1 MEDADGSLAERE
13 RFLQCFKRLNGFN
26 YRRDD
31 EASRTNFN
39 LLLDE
44 INSMEYY
51 MRIVREDEANRLITK
66 FCTVVPLYE
75 ERFLVK
81 VCQAIFNFTAKQ
93 QLTLTEKTLHLVTEY
108 LISALQRCQ
117 PWTRSEI
124 LLALGAVV
132 YECCGQLTKYHDTLL
147 NKQQGVLIPLLSDP
161 IGDEAV
167 LRGVIQCIENLTI
180 KVAGQSYLEDH
191 HTLTCF
197 EVFMN
202 ILHTVRASKIETNIK
217 CKVLICSLRGLQNI
231 LGATKIMPTDQLGS
245 LLAGIRTYMFHGLSS
260 FPVNIPE
267 RLYPTPLRQYDTS
280 PSGQSTPH
288 GEQKPEEETQGAS
301 KSQASKKSKKKKAKK
316 SPEKSNKS
324 QDGNRTT
331 LTSDNG
337 QSEGQG
343 SVTTVG
349 LDAAVDTRPVWAKIG
364 SSDSDYS
371 DTEGGQG
378 SRLRSHHTKVRQCAL
393 VCLHTVIKTTDRRL
407 MFGYWSSFIPDSS
420 AAGNS
425 PQVQTLFTIILKD
438 PSPKCRMGA
447 LAALTALVDGTK
459 TFLAAA
465 EDSDQITAFT
475 PFSSILG
482 STIRELHRCL
492 LLALVSE
499 NYPLTLTQLI
509 KCIAI
514 LISNVPYQRMKPG
527 LLSRVIKLVRNFL
540 NHRDPNVRVACLTC
554 FGAVA
559 AIQPPLMEIC
569 HIMQPSI
576 PPLSASLA
584 QPAPPVNQQPGD
596 VDSQSESRNSRLGS
610 AQGNQLSESSG
621 NSKADY
627 STNDGQ
633 LQSLSPEVVTPPV
646 GQGSGSG
653 SVSPGALTPVY
664 SDKLLQAHARDT
676 SWLIKLCM
684 RNILPFTDHHG
695 NWTEPH
701 FEPLPVRLESLQVLA
716 HLTKGYFPIIRNG
729 LAVLRDLIHKCIQD
743 SDQVVRLHT
752 IKLLD
757 VLTQVILQDVQAAET
772 DGPGN
777 RVNID
782 LAKEFWVFMLMG
794 PLPSI
799 LQMEANNAVRAT
811 SCDCISNVGPEVFA
825 VLPMDKRILCIT
837 LVLGLTSDDDRIV
850 RSAAV
855 RAVGVYVLYPC
866 LREDVSFIAD
876 AANSILKSM
885 ADSSL
890 NVRLKTAWSLANL
903 CDALVLNKTEGD
915 VQFLQDFSNLL
926 LQKLFTTATKACQD
940 SDKVRSN
947 AVRALGNLMRYLPRS
962 SLEKCTFKIPVEE
975 GVKALVK
982 NISSGTMKVR
992 WNACYAVSNLFKNS
1006 LLNQAS
1012 TEWMKDI
1019 ILALCAVVRDCKNFK
1034 VRINAALALGSPPDR
1049 DQYGTVDLFISVWE
1063 ALIRG
1068 LETAEEITDFTEY
1081 KYRGNLNNQ
1090 ICTTIIHLVTMTQY
1104 NDLDRVGELLEVNF
1118 DLLLDNLDKFQ
1129 QSQGKKTE
1137 FEAECVAAQQRLA
1150 MFGDSKLSHRQ
1161 GKAVERLTQLAFA
1174 DEIVDRKQEKSAFVQ
1189 TYD

>member
-1 MEDADGSLAERE
+1 MEDADGTGTERE
-13 RFLQCFKRLNGFN
+13 RFFQCFTRLNGFH
-26 YRRDD
+26 YRQDD

-51 MRIVREDEANRLITK
+51 TRIVREDEANRLITK
-66 FCTVVPLYE
+66 FCSVVPLYE

-81 VCQAIFNFTAKQ
+81 ICQAIFNFTAKQ
-93 QLTLTEKTLHLVTEY
+93 QLKLTVQTLHLVTEY

-147 NKQQGVLIPLLSDP
+147 NKHHGVLIPLLSEKG
-161 IGDEAV
+161 GDEDV

-191 HTLTCF
+191 HSLTCF

-202 ILHTVRASKIETNIK
+202 ILHAVPVTKMEMNTQ
-217 CKVLICSLRGLQNI
+217 CKVLICALRGLQN
-231 LGATKIMPTDQLGS
+231 LLAASKVMPTDQLGY
-245 LLAGIRTYMFHGLSS
+245 LLAGVRTYMFHGVSS
-260 FPVNIPE
+260 LPVSVPE
-267 RLYPTPLRQYDTS
+267 RLYPTPLSQYAVPPFKQAAAQGD
-280 PSGQSTPH
+280 
-288 GEQKPEEETQGAS
+288 QKTEEDTQGTAR
-301 KSQASKKSKKKKAKK
+301 SQTSKKTKKKKAKK
-316 SPEKSNKS
+316 SPEKQSKY
-324 QDGNRTT
+324 QDGDEKT
-331 LTSDNG
+331 LTLDG
-337 QSEGQG
+337 DVVHSEGQG
-343 SVTTVG
+343 SSMTAG
-349 LDAAVDTRPVWAKIG
+349 LEVPVDNRPVWAKIS

-371 DTEGGQG
+371 DTDGGQG
-378 SRLRSHHTKVRQCAL
+378 SRMRSYHTKVRQCAL
-393 VCLHTVIKTTDRRL
+393 ACLHTVIKTTDRRL
-407 MFGYWSSFIPDSS
+407 MFGYWSCFIPDSS

-465 EDSDQITAFT
+465 EDSEQTTAFT

-569 HIMQPSI
+569 HIIQPSR
-576 PPLSASLA
+576 PPLSASMS
-584 QPAPPVNQQPGD
+584 QSSTTNQQPG
-596 VDSQSESRNSRLGS
+596 VSNSQSEPELNSN
-610 AQGNQLSESSG
+610 QGNHSSDNSDNLKFG
-621 NSKADY
+621 NS
-627 STNDGQ
+627 SNDG
-633 LQSLSPEVVTPPV
+633 LVKNKSPGNVTPPV
-646 GQGSGSG
+646 GQGSGLT
-653 SVSPGALTPVY
+653 SPGTLTPVF

-684 RNILPFTDHHG
+684 KNILPFTDHHG
-695 NWTEPH
+695 DRSEPH

-716 HLTKGYFPIIRNG
+716 HLTKGYFPIIRNS
-729 LAVLRDLIHKCIQD
+729 LAVLRDLIHKCMQD

-757 VLTQVILQDVQAAET
+757 VLTQVILQDVQVAQK
-772 DGPGN
+772 DGPEN
-777 RVNID
+777 RVNVD
-782 LAKEFWVFMLMG
+782 MAKEFWVFMLMG
-794 PLPSI
+794 PLPNI
-799 LQMEANNAVRAT
+799 LQTEANNAVRAT
-811 SCDCISNVGPEVFA
+811 ACDCISNVGPEVFA
-825 VLPMDKRILCIT
+825 ILSMDKRILCIT
-837 LVLGLTSDDDRIV
+837 LVLGLTSGDDRIV

-885 ADSSL
+885 TDSSL

-915 VQFLQDFSNLL
+915 VQFLQDFSNML
-926 LQKLFTTATKACQD
+926 LQKLFTTATRACQD

-992 WNACYAVSNLFKNS
+992 WNACYAVSNLFKNT

-1012 TEWMKDI
+1012 TEWMRDI
-1019 ILALCAVVRDCKNFK
+1019 ILALCGVVRDCKNFK
-1034 VRINAALALGSPPDR
+1034 VRINAALALGSPGDR
-1049 DQYGTVDLFISVWE
+1049 DQYGDITLFLSVWE
-1063 ALIRG
+1063 ALIQS
-1068 LETAEEITDFTEY
+1068 LQTAEEITDFAEY

-1090 ICTTIIHLVTMTQY
+1090 ICTTVLHLVTVTQF
-1104 NDLDRVGELLEVNF
+1104 NDLDKVGELLDANF
-1118 DLLLDNLDKFQ
+1118 DLLLDYLEKFQ
-1129 QSQGKKTE
+1129 NSPQEKKTE
-1137 FEAECVAAQQRLA
+1137 FETECVAAQQNLT
-1150 MFGDSKLSHRQ
+1150 MFRNSKLSHRQ
-1161 GKAVERLTQLAFA
+1161 SRTVDRLVQLAFS
-1174 DEIVDRKQEKSAFVQ
+1174 DEFVERKHEKSAFVQ
-1189 TYD
+1189 IYD

>member
-13 RFLQCFKRLNGFN
+13 RFLQCFRRLNGFN
-26 YRRDD
+26 YRQED
-31 EASRTNFN
+31 EGSRTNFN

-44 INSMEYY
+44 INSKEYY
-51 MRIVREDEANRLITK
+51 MRIVREDEANKLITK
-66 FCTVVPLYE
+66 FCSVVPLYE

-81 VCQAIFNFTAKQ
+81 ICQAIFNFTAKQ
-93 QLTLTEKTLHLVTEY
+93 QLKLTVQTLHLVTEY

-117 PWTRSEI
+117 PWTLSEI
-124 LLALGAVV
+124 LMALGAVV
-132 YECCGQLTKYHDTLL
+132 YECCGQLTKYHDTFL
-147 NKQQGVLIPLLSDP
+147 NKTQGVLIPLLSEQ
-161 IGDEAV
+161 GSDEDV

-180 KVAGQSYLEDH
+180 KVADQSYLEDQH
-191 HTLTCF
+191 ILTCF

-202 ILHTVRASKIETNIK
+202 ILHTVPVSKMEMNTQ
-217 CKVLICSLRGLQNI
+217 CKVLICSLRGLQN
-231 LGATKIMPTDQLGS
+231 LVAAKKVMPTDQLGN
-245 LLAGIRTYMFHGLSS
+245 LLAAIRTYMFHGVSN
-260 FPVNIPE
+260 FPVTVPE
-267 RLYPTPLRQYDTS
+267 RLYPTPLSQYAV
-280 PSGQSTPH
+280 PSFKTSTPQ
-288 GEQKPEEETQGAS
+288 GEHKAEEESQGAA
-301 KSQASKKSKKKKAKK
+301 KSQAGKKTRKKKAKK
-316 SPEKSNKS
+316 SPEKLNKNQNGEETAS
-324 QDGNRTT
+324 TIDGDIQGEN
-331 LTSDNG
+331 
-337 QSEGQG
+337 QG
-343 SVTTVG
+343 SLTTVELG
-349 LDAAVDTRPVWAKIG
+349 SSLSTRPVWAKIS

-378 SRLRSHHTKVRQCAL
+378 SRMRSYHTKVRQCAL
-393 VCLHTVIKTTDRRL
+393 ACLHTVIKTTDRRL

-465 EDSDQITAFT
+465 EDSEQTTAFT
-475 PFSSILG
+475 PFSSVLG

-492 LLALVSE
+492 LLALLSE

-514 LISNVPYQRMKPG
+514 LIGNVPYHRMKPG

-569 HIMQPSI
+569 HIIQPSK
-576 PPLSASLA
+576 PPLSASMS
-584 QPAPPVNQQPGD
+584 QSSQSNTEVSQQPE
-596 VDSQSESRNSRLGS
+596 SESRDTRFSNN
-610 AQGNQLSESSG
+610 QGNDNSS
-621 NSKADY
+621 
-627 STNDGQ
+627 NDGQ
-633 LQSLSPEVVTPPV
+633 LRNHSPGVVTPPV
-646 GQGSGSG
+646 GQGSG
-653 SVSPGALTPVY
+653 VTSPGTVTPVFT
-664 SDKLLQAHARDT
+664 DKLLQAHARDT

-684 RNILPFTDHHG
+684 KNILPYTDHHG
-695 NWTEPH
+695 DWSEPH
-701 FEPLPVRLESLQVLA
+701 LEPLPVRLESLQVLA
-716 HLTKGYFPIIRNG
+716 HLTKGYFPIIRNS
-729 LAVLRDLIHKCIQD
+729 LAVLRDLIHKCMQD

-757 VLTQVILQDVQAAET
+757 VLTQVLLQDVQVAERE
-772 DGPGN
+772 GPEN
-777 RVNID
+777 RVNVD
-782 LAKEFWVFMLMG
+782 LAKEFWSFMLMG
-794 PLPSI
+794 PLPNI
-799 LQMEANNAVRAT
+799 LQTETNNAVRAT

-837 LVLGLTSDDDRIV
+837 LVLGLTSDEDRIV

-855 RAVGVYVLYPC
+855 RAVGVYVLFPC

-885 ADSSL
+885 TDTSL

-915 VQFLQDFSNLL
+915 AQFLQDFSNML
-926 LQKLFTTATKACQD
+926 LQKLFTTATRACQD

-947 AVRALGNLMRYLPRS
+947 AVRALGNLMRYLPKS

-982 NISSGTMKVR
+982 NITSGTMKVR
-992 WNACYAVSNLFKNS
+992 WNACYAVSNLFKNP

-1012 TEWMKDI
+1012 TEWMRDI
-1019 ILALCAVVRDCKNFK
+1019 ILALCGVVRDCKNFK
-1034 VRINAALALGSPPDR
+1034 VRINAALALGSPSDR
-1049 DQYGTVDLFISVWE
+1049 DQYGDISLFLSVWE

-1068 LETAEEITDFTEY
+1068 LETAEEVTDFAEY

-1090 ICTTIIHLVTMTQY
+1090 ICTTILHLITVTQY
-1104 NDLDRVGELLEVNF
+1104 DDLDKIDELLQVHF
-1118 DLLLDNLDKFQ
+1118 DLLLDYLEKIQNSPEEKR
-1129 QSQGKKTE
+1129 TE
-1137 FEAECVAAQQRLA
+1137 FETECVAAQQNLA
-1150 MFGDSKLSHRQ
+1150 IIRDSKLSHRQ
-1161 GKAVERLTQLAFA
+1161 SMAVDRLVQLAHSDEFVER
-1174 DEIVDRKQEKSAFVQ
+1174 EPEKSAFVQ

>member
-1 MEDADGSLAERE
+1 MEDADGNLAERE
-13 RFLQCFKRLNGFN
+13 RFLQCYTRLNGFN
-26 YRRDD
+26 YRQGD
-31 EASRTNFN
+31 EGSRTNFN

-51 MRIVREDEANRLITK
+51 MKIVREDEANRLINK
-66 FCTVVPLYE
+66 FCSVVPLYE

-81 VCQAIFNFTAKQ
+81 ICQAIFNFTAKQ
-93 QLTLTEKTLHLVTEY
+93 QLKLTVQTLHLVTEY

-132 YECCGQLTKYHDTLL
+132 YECCGQLTKHHDTLL
-147 NKQQGVLIPLLSDP
+147 DKTQGVLIPLLSEQ
-161 IGDEAV
+161 GCDEDV

-202 ILHTVRASKIETNIK
+202 ILRTVPVTKMETNTQ
-217 CKVLICSLRGLQNI
+217 CKVLICSLRGLQN
-231 LGATKIMPTDQLGS
+231 LLAATKVMPTDQLGN
-245 LLAGIRTYMFHGLSS
+245 LLAAIRTYMFHGVSS
-260 FPVNIPE
+260 VPVSVPD
-267 RLYPTPLRQYDTS
+267 RLIPTPMSQYATPSFKS
-280 PSGQSTPH
+280 PASQ
-288 GEQKPEEETQGAS
+288 GEQKTEEENQGAS
-301 KSQASKKSKKKKAKK
+301 KPQNNKKTKKKKAKK
-316 SPEKSNKS
+316 SPEKHNKNKEG
-324 QDGNRTT
+324 DEMT
-331 LTSDNG
+331 LTLDG
-337 QSEGQG
+337 DGVHTEGQG
-343 SVTTVG
+343 STAT
-349 LDAAVDTRPVWAKIG
+349 AVLGSSMETRPVWAKIS

-378 SRLRSHHTKVRQCAL
+378 SRMRSYHTKVRQCAL
-393 VCLHTVIKTTDRRL
+393 ACLHTVIKTTDRRL
-407 MFGYWSSFIPDSS
+407 MFGYWSCFIPDSS

-459 TFLAAA
+459 AFLALA
-465 EDSDQITAFT
+465 EDSEQMTAFT
-475 PFSSILG
+475 PFSSVLG

-514 LISNVPYQRMKPG
+514 LIGNVPYHRMKPG

-569 HIMQPSI
+569 HIIQPSR
-576 PPLSASLA
+576 PPLSTSLPPDTNQPPESEPVRSAS
-584 QPAPPVNQQPGD
+584 NHGD
-596 VDSQSESRNSRLGS
+596 NSQNNSEKSDKH
-610 AQGNQLSESSG
+610 SS
-621 NSKADY
+621 
-627 STNDGQ
+627 DGQ
-633 LQSLSPEVVTPPV
+633 LRSVSPGVVTPPV
-646 GQGSGSG
+646 GQGSGVG
-653 SVSPGALTPVY
+653 SPGTLTPVF
-664 SDKLLQAHARDT
+664 SDKLLQAHARET
-676 SWLIKLCM
+676 SWMIKLCM
-684 RNILPFTDHHG
+684 KNILPYTGHHG
-695 NWTEPH
+695 DWTEPH
-701 FEPLPVRLESLQVLA
+701 LEPLPVRLESLQVLA
-716 HLTKGYFPIIRNG
+716 HLTKGYFPIIRNS
-729 LAVLRDLIHKCIQD
+729 LAVLRDLLHKCMQD

-757 VLTQVILQDVQAAET
+757 VLTQVMLQDVQMAEK
-772 DGPGN
+772 DGPEN
-777 RVNID
+777 RITAE

-794 PLPSI
+794 PLPNI
-799 LQMEANNAVRAT
+799 LQTETNNAVRAT
-811 SCDCISNVGPEVFA
+811 SCDCISNVGPEVFT

-885 ADSSL
+885 TDTSL

-915 VQFLQDFSNLL
+915 AQFLQDFSNML
-926 LQKLFTTATKACQD
+926 LQKLFTTATRACQD

-947 AVRALGNLMRYLPRS
+947 AVRALGNLMRYLPKS
-962 SLEKCTFKIPVEE
+962 SLEKCTFKFQWEE

-992 WNACYAVSNLFKNS
+992 WNACYAVSNLFKNP

-1012 TEWMKDI
+1012 TEWMRDI
-1019 ILALCAVVRDCKNFK
+1019 ILALCGVVRDCKNFK
-1034 VRINAALALGSPPDR
+1034 VRINAALALGSPADR
-1049 DQYGTVDLFISVWE
+1049 DQYGDISLFLSVWE
-1063 ALIRG
+1063 ALIQC
-1068 LETAEEITDFTEY
+1068 LETAEEVTDFAEY

-1090 ICTTIIHLVTMTQY
+1090 ICTTVLHLVTLTQY
-1104 NDLDRVGELLEVNF
+1104 DDLEKISQLVQTNS
-1118 DLLLDNLDKFQ
+1118 DLLLNHIHKIQNDPQ
-1129 QSQGKKTE
+1129 EKKPE
-1137 FEAECVAAQQRLA
+1137 FETEMVAAQKNLSLLRESQLSHKQSLTVDRLA
-1150 MFGDSKLSHRQ
+1150 QLASADEF
-1161 GKAVERLTQLAFA
+1161 VER
-1174 DEIVDRKQEKSAFVQ
+1174 ESEKSSFVQ
-1189 TYD
+1189 IYD